1 MKPAASY
8 LSDGYSTRPPITRIG
23 RHIMKIVRID
33 AETDDITYGTAETD
47 GIRLYHGSPFF
58 HWERSETVVP
68 FSDVKLLAP
77 VIPTKVVAVGKNYSD
92 HAAEMDSDVPATPIL
107 FLKPPTTVIGPMA
120 TIKLPPESSE
130 VHHEAELAVV
140 MGKVTRNIEPDSATD
155 HILGYTA
162 ANDVTARDLQR
173 ADGQWT
179 RAKGFDTFLP
189 LGPAIDTE
197 FEPKEANTISCSVN
211 GQVRQEGVTSELV
224 FGVAELVSFISRV
237 MTLLPG
243 DVILTGT
250 PAGVGPI
257 VEGDRVEVDIEGIGV
272 LMNLVAKA

>member
-1 MKPAASY
+1 
-8 LSDGYSTRPPITRIG
+8 
-23 RHIMKIVRID
+23 MKIVRID
-33 AETDDITYGTAETD
+33 AEADDITYGTVEPE

-58 HWERSETVVP
+58 QWERSETVLP
-68 FSDVKLLAP
+68 ITEVKLLSP
-77 VIPTKVVAVGKNYSD
+77 VIPTKIIAVGRNYSD
-92 HAAEMDSDVPATPIL
+92 HAAELGSEVPDTPAI

-120 TIKLPPESSE
+120 PIRIPQGVGE

-140 MGKVTRNIEPDSATD
+140 MGKVTRNIEAEDAPE

-162 ANDVTARDLQR
+162 ANDVTARALQR
-173 ADGQWT
+173 SDVQWT
-179 RAKGFDTFLP
+179 RAKGFDSFCP

-197 FEPKEANTISCSVN
+197 FDPTESNSITCTVN
-211 GQVRQEGVTSELV
+211 GELRQEGSVADVV
-224 FGVAELVSFISRV
+224 FGVFEIVAFVSSV

-257 VEGDRVEVDIEGIGV
+257 KDGDRVEVEIEGIGV
-272 LMNLVAKA
+272 LMNPVVAV